1 MKLRGTEQYRQVIPQ
16 IKCSLNQKC
25 LDTLKKL
32 KRKGASQEY
41 ENAADNE
48 VNGEN
53 KENDNDGGACEE
65 EDDEENID

>member
-1 MKLRGTEQYRQVIPQ
+1 MKLRDTEQYTRVIPQ

-32 KRKGASQEY
+32 KRKGASQED

-48 VNGEN
+48 VKEEN
-53 KENDNDGGACEE
+53 TENDNDGDACE
-65 EDDEENID
+65 EDDE